1 MRFYCFILVLM
12 ISCTN
17 KFEREKSLIEYL
29 TMSHGI
35 DVTNETYVVIHQTN
49 FCNSCTEEIVNYFD
63 NELSKNTQKKWKVI
77 LTSPRQDL
85 ELRYLKHSN
94 VELLIDNDF
103 LLEKHGLAMSYDLF
117 FIIKEGRAT
126 NWARVKDNNLEALDV
141 FFVN

>member
-1 MRFYCFILVLM
+1 MLVLL

-29 TMSHGI
+29 TKSQGI
-35 DVTNETYVVIHQTN
+35 DVSDETYVVIHQTN

-63 NELSKNTQKKWKVI
+63 NELSKKTQKKWKVI

-85 ELRYLKHSN
+85 QLRYLKHSN
-94 VELLIDNDF
+94 VELLIDHDF
-103 LLEKHGLAMSYDLF
+103 LLEKHGLTMSYDLL
-117 FIIKEGRAT
+117 FIIKEGRIT
-126 NWARVKDNNLEALDV
+126 NWARVKDNNLDALDA

>member
-1 MRFYCFILVLM
+1 MLVLL

-29 TMSHGI
+29 TKSHDI
-35 DVTNETYVVIHQTN
+35 DLSNETYVVIHQTN

-94 VELLIDNDF
+94 VELLIDQNF
-103 LLEKHGLAMSYDLF
+103 LLEKYGLAMSYDLL
-117 FIIKEGRAT
+117 FIIKEGRVT
-126 NWARVKDNNLEALDV
+126 NWARVKDNNLDALDAL
-141 FFVN
+141 FVN